1 MEMATISL
9 ASLKSSVAPV
19 GPFIAFLHNP
29 LTSAM
34 SAQFPYQ
41 AMQFSSSASSPL
53 VGSESSPR
61 LIQNSTLGPYQ
72 PSRNISSF
80 VGSSSSM
87 FFRAR
92 TVIATQDVNS
102 SFQ

>member
-61 LIQNSTLGPYQ
+61 LIQEFNSGP
-72 PSRNISSF
+72 IST
-80 VGSSSSM
+80 VKEY
-87 FFRAR
+87 FFFCWQFLFH
-92 TVIATQDVNS
+92 V
-102 SFQ
+102 F